1 MHFNTNI
8 KLLRRRK
15 GLTQDDMAVHLKMK
29 RSTLSGYEN
38 GIARPSIPA
47 LITFSDFFKISI
59 DTLIRID
66 MAKLSESNLR
76 QIEQGYNVFMRG
88 GKLRVMATTI
98 DSQNKENIELVPEKA
113 KAGYSTGFADPD
125 YIKKLPV
132 FQLPFLSSDKK
143 YRTFQVSGDSMLPIP
158 DGAWITGEFVQDWTK
173 IKSNKAYIILTIDDG
188 IVFKKIDNKIKERG
202 VLIAKSL
209 NQIYET
215 YEISAV
221 EIREIWKFTHYIN
234 PELPDG
240 ETAIPEIVRNLT
252 TLRKDVDLLLKKSVN
267 RKRKTN

>member
-1 MHFNTNI
+1 MYFNTNI

-15 GLTQDDMAVHLKMK
+15 GFTQDDMAVHLKMK

-38 GIARPSIPA
+38 NIAKPNIPA
-47 LITFSDFFKISI
+47 LIALSDFFKISI

-66 MAKLSESNLR
+66 LTKLSERNLS

-88 GKLRVMATTI
+88 GKLRVMASTI
-98 DSQNKENIELVPEKA
+98 DSHNKENIELVPEKA

-132 FQLPFLSSDKK
+132 FQLPFLSPDKK

-173 IKSNKAYIILTIDDG
+173 IKSNEAYIILTIDDG
-188 IVFKKIDNKIKERG
+188 IVFKKIKNKIKERG
-202 VLIAKSL
+202 VLVAESL
-209 NQIYET
+209 NPIYEP

-221 EIREIWKFTHYIN
+221 EIREVWKFTHYIN
-234 PELPDG
+234 SELPDG
-240 ETAIPEIVRNLT
+240 DISMPEVLRKLASI
-252 TLRKDVDLLLKKSVN
+252 RKDVDFLLKKSD
-267 RKRKTN
+267 KGKK